1 MIILVAVIIL
11 SFLTIGICYRRYL
24 IKRTKE
30 DLRYEIMAEVQNQ
43 MEPQRMGGAR
53 AAGNTFEFEMED
65 RGSSHHKHRGNY

>member
-53 AAGNTFEFEMED
+53 A
-65 RGSSHHKHRGNY
+65 RQ